1 MRVDR
6 HRFLALTAALAA
18 CNAQPPVAPPGGV
31 IEIPSTAP
39 PTPFAPTSASGAPD
53 AGGASL
59 VVKSEVDASAS
70 VVGELEPVDA
80 CTATNAA
87 GAPAD
92 CTKLRRPPGPHCESF
107 DDTIDECKE
116 LTRVLRPA
124 VAEKA
129 TKCMLAKSAAGTI
142 CQFGVAGLCAGQAF
156 RASCA
161 DPSTADDCKAIV
173 KKCARYPVETV
184 PRVTVAEC
192 QGALGAVAAKNRPAM
207 LSCMSEGCTS
217 GYCFS
222 SLK

>member
-18 CNAQPPVAPPGGV
+18 CNAQAPVAAPGGV

-39 PTPFAPTSASGAPD
+39 PAPPAPTNASGASD
-53 AGGASL
+53 AGSAP
-59 VVKSEVDASAS
+59 VAAKSEVDESAA
-70 VVGELEPVDA
+70 VELEPIDA
-80 CTATNAA
+80 CTTTNAS
-87 GAPAD
+87 GTPAD

-116 LTRVLRPA
+116 MTRLLRPA

-161 DPSTADDCKAIV
+161 DPSTVDDCKAIV
-173 KKCARYPVETV
+173 KKCAKYPVETV

-222 SLK
+222 YLK